1 MLILTRKRN
10 ESIKIGGDILIKV
23 VQTKSGLVK
32 LGIEAPADVRVLR
45 GELSEY
51 ETVASVSSKNPHVI
65 SQAPSQG
72 ELQAI
77 QDCDCFCHFGGHNA
91 AAVEDEML
99 CVATD

>member
-32 LGIEAPADVRVLR
+32 LGIEAPANVRVLR
-45 GELSEY
+45 GELCEFAAEPVNEAADHPMESKMIPSEVYY
-51 ETVASVSSKNPHVI
+51 E
-65 SQAPSQG
+65 
-72 ELQAI
+72 
-77 QDCDCFCHFGGHNA
+77 FGVDYA
-91 AAVEDEML
+91 AEVEDQLL